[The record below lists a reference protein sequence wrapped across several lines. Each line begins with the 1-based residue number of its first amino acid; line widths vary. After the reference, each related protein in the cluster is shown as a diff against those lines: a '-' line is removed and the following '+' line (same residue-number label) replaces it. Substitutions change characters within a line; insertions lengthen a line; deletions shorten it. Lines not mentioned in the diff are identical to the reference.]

1 MWHLFEGLFKRT
13 EMPERLSKTKKL
25 MGGVCNISD
34 RVLIQNRSI
43 SKILIKTIMHRLG
56 KNVAV

>member
-1 MWHLFEGLFKRT
+1 
-13 EMPERLSKTKKL
+13 MPERLSKTKKL